1 LTVSNVAQTIAGRA
15 SSFSWVGQFLKEEL
29 SPYPGRFGLVARMVL
44 ATTIVMIVSMTFQ
57 LSFAFQGALI
67 ALLVSR
73 ESARSTLQSAYA
85 LVLFTGLA
93 AIYLLVSAWF
103 VISNPTLH
111 LLWVFASF
119 FLAFFIINALNNYS
133 AAVIF
138 SAIISAGIPLWD
150 RYVPAEKNVE
160 DTLRLV
166 LVTVLGIA
174 ATLAVELALVR
185 RKPGDQIVQ
194 PIVERL
200 EAVGKFLA
208 CVAEGCPT
216 DGKTASNLARLGIV
230 GTSRLRRI
238 LLRSNYSP
246 HFVEQMGALTALTG
260 RIVDSVAS
268 WTPPSAPLSDDDRK
282 RMRRL
287 AENLATICADLLARR
302 TPHLNEPLPAG
313 NALSAVPILAELERI
328 VSLIPETFIG
338 SHPLKAYVPP
348 ASGEDPP
355 QRIFAWDTRSNAEH
369 IRFALKGCLTASLC
383 YVFYNLV
390 DWQGISTSVT
400 TCFLTALSTIGA
412 SRQKQVLR
420 FAGATVGG
428 FVFGMGSQIFILPYL
443 DTIGGFTVL
452 FIFVT
457 ALSSWVMTSST
468 RLSYLGLQMALAYYL
483 INLQEFAFQTS
494 LAIARDRVVGV
505 LFGLIMMWFVFDQL
519 GAAPALVAMKKTFV
533 ANLRLLARL
542 AREPVSTDMRTAT
555 NTYFSLRETISGNV
569 DSVRSLADGV
579 LLEFDATREQGLAWR
594 REILAWQPLLRT
606 LFLTQVVLW
615 KYRAQLPGFE
625 LPEPVRLAER
635 AFDDQAAN
643 MLDGIADGIERKTPA
658 QETDLK
664 KALAQL
670 AQAIQ
675 AFRLEHP
682 QDAMAPQFQT
692 YIPLSTKAERLTTS
706 LKNEIQ
712 SRDR

>member
-1 LTVSNVAQTIAGRA
+1 VATVAQAIARRT
-15 SSFSWVGQFLKEEL
+15 SSFSWVGQFLKGEL

-57 LSFAFQGALI
+57 LSFAYQGAVI

-73 ESARSTLQSAYA
+73 ESARSSLQSAFT
-85 LVLFTGLA
+85 LLLFTVLA
-93 AIYLLVSAWF
+93 ALYLLVSAWF
-103 VISNPTLH
+103 VISIPTLH

-119 FLAFFIINALNNYS
+119 FLAFFMLRALNNYS

-138 SAIISAGIPLWD
+138 SAIIAVGVPLWD

-166 LVTVLGIA
+166 LITMLGTA
-174 ATLAVELALVR
+174 VTLAVELAFVR
-185 RKPGDQIVQ
+185 RKPGDHIIQ

-200 EAVGKFLA
+200 EAVGKFLE
-208 CVAEGCPT
+208 CVAEGRPT
-216 DGKTASNLARLGIV
+216 AGKTASDLARLGMV

-260 RIVDSVAS
+260 RIVDTAAN

-287 AENLATICADLLARR
+287 VENLASMCADLLAMRA
-302 TPHLNEPLPAG
+302 PHLSEPLPAG
-313 NALSAVPILAELERI
+313 NALTAVPILPELERI
-328 VSLIPETFIG
+328 VSLIPDTFVE
-338 SHPLKAYVPP
+338 SHPLNAYVPP
-348 ASGEDPP
+348 ASDGDPP
-355 QRIFAWDTRSNAEH
+355 QSIFARDALTNVAH
-369 IRFALKGCLTASLC
+369 IKFALRGCLTASLC
-383 YVFYNLV
+383 YVLYNLV

-428 FVFGMGSQIFILPYL
+428 FVFGMGSQIFILPSL
-443 DTIGGFTVL
+443 NSIGGFAVL

-457 ALSSWVMTSST
+457 ALSSWVMTSTT
-468 RLSYLGLQMALAYYL
+468 RLSYFGLQMALAYYL

-505 LFGLIMMWFVFDQL
+505 LFGLIMMWTVFDQL
-519 GAAPALVAMKKTFV
+519 GAAPAWMTMKKTFV
-533 ANLRLLARL
+533 ACLRLQARL

-555 NTYFSLRETISGNV
+555 DTYFSLRDTISDDV

-579 LLEFDATREQGLAWR
+579 LLEFGPTREQGLAWR

-606 LFLTQVVLW
+606 LFLTDVALW
-615 KYRAQLPGFE
+615 KFRAKSFGYE
-625 LPEPVRLAER
+625 LPEPVRLAQR

-643 MLDGIADGIERKTPA
+643 LLDGMADRMEGVRPK
-658 QETDLK
+658 QEASLE
-664 KALAQL
+664 KASEHLN
-670 AQAIQ
+670 QAIE
-675 AFRLEHP
+675 AFRSEHP
-682 QDAMAPQFQT
+682 QDALSPQTQT
-692 YIPLSTKAERLTTS
+692 YFALS
-706 LKNEIQ
+706 
-712 SRDR
+712 SRDEYLASSLNDTFSASGV

>member
-1 LTVSNVAQTIAGRA
+1 MSTFAQDIAGRT
-15 SSFSWVGQFLKEEL
+15 SSLSWVGKFLKDEL

-44 ATTIVMIVSMTFQ
+44 APTIVMIVAMTFQ
-57 LSFAFQGALI
+57 LSFAYQGAII

-73 ESARSTLQSAYA
+73 ESARSTVQSAYA
-85 LVLFTGLA
+85 LLIFTALA

-103 VISNPTLH
+103 VISIPTLH

-119 FLAFFIINALNNYS
+119 FLAFFVISALNNYA

-138 SAIISAGIPLWD
+138 SAIIAVGIPLWD
-150 RYVPAEKNVE
+150 RYVPAERNVE

-166 LVTVLGIA
+166 LITMLGTA
-174 ATLAVELALVR
+174 ATLAVELIFVH
-185 RKPGDQIVQ
+185 RKPGDQVVQ

-200 EAVGKFLA
+200 EAVGKFLER
-208 CVAEGCPT
+208 VAEGSPI
-216 DGKTASNLARLGIV
+216 DGKTASNLARLGMV

-238 LLRSNYSP
+238 LLRSHYSP

-260 RIVDSVAS
+260 RIVDTAAN

-282 RMRRL
+282 RTRRL

-302 TPHLNEPLPAG
+302 APHLSEPLPTG
-313 NALSAVPILAELERI
+313 NALSAVPILPELEKI

-338 SHPLKAYVPP
+338 SHPLDAYLPP
-348 ASGEDPP
+348 TSGGDPP
-355 QRIFAWDTRSNAEH
+355 QRIFAWDRGSNADH
-369 IRFALKGCLTASLC
+369 IKFALRGCLTASLC

-390 DWQGISTSVT
+390 AWQGISTSVT

-428 FVFGMGSQIFILPYL
+428 FVLGMGSQIFILPYFN
-443 DTIGGFTVL
+443 TIGAFTVL

-457 ALSSWVMTSST
+457 VLSSWIMTST
-468 RLSYLGLQMALAYYL
+468 ARLSYFGLQAALAYYL

-505 LFGLIMMWFVFDQL
+505 LIGLLMMWCVFDQL
-519 GAAPALVAMKKTFV
+519 GAVPAWVTMKKTFI
-533 ANLRLLARL
+533 ATLRLQARL
-542 AREPVSTDMRTAT
+542 AREPVSTDMTTAT
-555 NTYFSLRETISGNV
+555 DTYFSLRERISEDV

-579 LLEFDATREQGLAWR
+579 LLEFGATREQGLAWR

-606 LFLTQVVLW
+606 LFLTEVALW
-615 KYRAQLPGFE
+615 KFRAKSFDYE
-625 LPEPVRLAER
+625 LPEPVRLAQR

-643 MLDGIADGIERKTPA
+643 LLDGMADRMEGVRPKQEANLEKASERLNQEIE
-658 QETDLK
+658 
-664 KALAQL
+664 AL
-670 AQAIQ
+670 
-675 AFRLEHP
+675 RSEHP
-682 QDAMAPQFQT
+682 QDAFSPQTQT
-692 YIPLSTKAERLTTS
+692 YFALSSRAEYLARS
-706 LKNEIQ
+706 VNDAF
-712 SRDR
+712 SASGV

>member
-1 LTVSNVAQTIAGRA
+1 MSTVAQPIAGRA

-29 SPYPGRFGLVARMVL
+29 TPYPGRFGLVARMVL
-44 ATTIVMIVSMTFQ
+44 ATTIVMIVAMTFQ
-57 LSFAFQGALI
+57 LSFAFQGATI

-73 ESARSTLQSAYA
+73 ESARSTLLSAYT

-93 AIYLLVSAWF
+93 AIYLLVSASF
-103 VISNPTLH
+103 VINIPTLH

-119 FLAFFIINALNNYS
+119 FLAFFMLSALNNYS

-138 SAIISAGIPLWD
+138 SAIVAVGVPFWD
-150 RYVPAEKNVE
+150 RYVPAERNVE
-160 DTLRLV
+160 DILRLV
-166 LVTVLGIA
+166 LITVVGIT
-174 ATLAVELALVR
+174 ATLAVELALVH
-185 RKPGDQIVQ
+185 RKPGDQIVE
-194 PIVERL
+194 PIVRRL
-200 EAVGKFLA
+200 EAVAKFLE
-208 CVAEGCPT
+208 CVAEGGPI
-216 DGKTASNLARLGIV
+216 DGKTASNLAHQGVV

-287 AENLATICADLLARR
+287 AQNLATICADLLARS
-302 TPHLNEPLPAG
+302 TPHLSEPLPAD
-313 NALSAVPILAELERI
+313 NTPSVLPILAAVERV

-338 SHPLKAYVPP
+338 PHPLNAYVQPT
-348 ASGEDPP
+348 SGEDPP

-443 DTIGGFTVL
+443 NTIGGFTVL

-468 RLSYLGLQMALAYYL
+468 RLSYFGLQMALAYYL

-505 LFGLIMMWFVFDQL
+505 LFGLIMMWTVFDQL
-519 GAAPALVAMKKTFV
+519 GSAPALVAMKKTFV
-533 ANLRLLARL
+533 ANLRSLARL

-555 NTYFSLRETISGNV
+555 NTYFSLRESISDDV
-569 DSVRSLADGV
+569 DKVRSLADAV
-579 LLEFDATREQGLAWR
+579 LLEFDATREQGLALR

-615 KYRAQLPGFE
+615 KYRARLPGFE
-625 LPEPVRLAER
+625 LPEPVRSAER
-635 AFDDQAAN
+635 AFDDQTAN
-643 MLDGIADGIERKTPA
+643 MLDGMADGIERKTPA
-658 QETDLK
+658 QEADLEEP
-664 KALAQL
+664 LAQL

-692 YIPLSTKAERLTTS
+692 YIPLSVKAERLVTS

-712 SRDR
+712 SREQ

>member
-1 LTVSNVAQTIAGRA
+1 
-15 SSFSWVGQFLKEEL
+15 
-29 SPYPGRFGLVARMVL
+29 M
-44 ATTIVMIVSMTFQ
+44 
-57 LSFAFQGALI
+57 
-67 ALLVSR
+67 
-73 ESARSTLQSAYA
+73 
-85 LVLFTGLA
+85 
-93 AIYLLVSAWF
+93 
-103 VISNPTLH
+103 
-111 LLWVFASF
+111 LWVFASF
-119 FLAFFIINALNNYS
+119 FLAFYVLRALNNYS

-138 SAIISAGIPLWD
+138 SAIVAVGVPFWD
-150 RYVPAEKNVE
+150 RYVPAERNVE

-166 LVTVLGIA
+166 LITVLGIT
-174 ATLAVELALVR
+174 ATLAVELTLVR
-185 RKPGDQIVQ
+185 RKPGDQIVE
-194 PIVERL
+194 PIVRRL

-208 CVAEGCPT
+208 CLAEGGPI
-216 DGKTASNLARLGIV
+216 DGKTASNLAHQGVV

-287 AENLATICADLLARR
+287 AENLATICADLLARK
-302 TPHLNEPLPAG
+302 TPRLSEPPPAG
-313 NALSAVPILAELERI
+313 IALSAVPILAELERV

-338 SHPLKAYVPP
+338 SHPLNAYVPP

-369 IRFALKGCLTASLC
+369 IKFALKGCLTASLC
-383 YVFYNLV
+383 YVFYNLA

-428 FVFGMGSQIFILPYL
+428 FVFGMGSQIFILPFVN
-443 DTIGGFTVL
+443 TIGGFTVL
-452 FIFVT
+452 FIVVT
-457 ALSSWVMTSST
+457 ALSSWIMTSST
-468 RLSYLGLQMALAYYL
+468 RLSYFGLQMALAYYFVH
-483 INLQEFAFQTS
+483 LQEFAFQTS
-494 LAIARDRVVGV
+494 LAIARDRVVGI
-505 LFGLIMMWFVFDQL
+505 LFGLTMMWLVFDQL
-519 GAAPALVAMKKTFV
+519 GSAPALVAMKKTFI
-533 ANLRLLARL
+533 ANLRSLARL

-555 NTYFSLRETISGNV
+555 NTYFSLRESISDDV
-569 DSVRSLADGV
+569 DRVRSLADGV
-579 LLEFDATREQGLAWR
+579 LLEFDATREQGLALR

-615 KYRAQLPGFE
+615 TYRAQLPGFA
-625 LPEPVRLAER
+625 LPESVRLAQR
-635 AFDDQAAN
+635 AFDGQTAN
-643 MLDGIADGIERKTPA
+643 MLDGMADGIERKTPA

-664 KALAQL
+664 NTLAQL
-670 AQAIQ
+670 DQAIQ

-692 YIPLSTKAERLTTS
+692 YIPLSTKAETLATS